1 MPVKTYS
8 SSLEEKITHARALDA
23 SYKGATVKT
32 IPELLEKRK
41 NKREKYLIYID
52 QEDQRVT
59 LTYQKFD
66 SLVRGVA
73 GHLLKSGLKK
83 GDKIA
88 TIAHNH
94 WQTVVIYF
102 AAWLIGLVIVP
113 INLDEDNRRI
123 GFILEDAD
131 VKLAFIHEDYVE
143 RIEGIKKKQKAIKS
157 LATATYGNSL
167 DSYLTNNK
175 SMKLPKIDGESDA
188 LLVYTSGTTG
198 KPKGVLLTQ
207 RNLLEDAHA
216 ISWWHLITEDTRMMC
231 VLPIHHVNGTVVTLI
246 TPFYAGGST
255 VLNEKF
261 RVKRF
266 FSTIKDEYV
275 QVVSVVPTMLQFLT
289 NAYTR
294 DDLPGMAEL
303 RHIICGGGPLTIKAV
318 SDFEEMFGIPVI
330 HGYGLSETTCYSCFT
345 PVELLPDD
353 HKSWMRDH
361 GYPSIGAPLPVNE
374 MDIHNDQG
382 NPVIEGERGEIV
394 IRGVNVMK
402 EYYCNPEAN
411 EESFAN
417 GWFRSG
423 DEGFYLT
430 DKKKRKY
437 FFITGRLKEIIL
449 RGGVSLAPLEIDE
462 IINNVPGVEAGIAVG
477 FENEWYGEE
486 VGAYVKMKPGVK
498 QDSEKILSFCEE
510 YLPFSKCPK
519 VVVFGDE
526 MPVTSSGK
534 YQRKKLT
541 SLFKTWKSTQFR
553 KMK

>member
-8 SSLEEKITHARALDA
+8 SSLEEKIAHARALDA

-32 IPELLEKRK
+32 IPELIEKRK

-59 LTYQKFD
+59 LTYREFN

-73 GHLLKSGLKK
+73 GYLLKSGLKK

-88 TIAHNH
+88 TISHNH

-102 AAWLIGLVIVP
+102 AAWLTGMVIVP

-131 VKLAFIHEDYVE
+131 VRLAFVHDDYVD
-143 RIEGIKKKQKAIKS
+143 RIEGIKKKQDAIKS
-157 LATATYGNSL
+157 LVTATYGGSL
-167 DSYLTNNK
+167 DSYLANNK
-175 SMKLPKIDGESDA
+175 STKLPEVDGESDA

-207 RNLLEDAHA
+207 RNLLEDSHA

-231 VLPIHHVNGTVVTLI
+231 VLPIHHVNGIVVTLI
-246 TPFYAGGST
+246 APLYAGGST

-318 SDFEEMFGIPVI
+318 SDFEDIFGIPVI

-345 PVELLPDD
+345 PVELLPDE

-361 GYPSIGAPLPVNE
+361 GYPSIGSPLPVNE
-374 MDIHNDQG
+374 MEIHDDQG
-382 NPVIEGERGEIV
+382 NPVEEGERGEIV

-402 EYYCNPEAN
+402 EYYHNPEAN

-462 IINNVPGVEAGIAVG
+462 IINKVPGVEAGIAVG

-486 VGAYVKMKPGVK
+486 VGAYVKMKPGVI

-526 MPVTSSGK
+526 LPATTSGK
-534 YQRKKLT
+534 YKRKDLT
-541 SLFKTWKSTQFR
+541 PLFKTWKSTQFR